1 MSAMERES
9 FTRALLAW
17 LNRRLA
23 PPGERIERDTHLFAG
38 GLINSLRVLELIAWI
53 ERETGREIPDRM
65 IRMDHFHTVE
75 RIAEVFLPEAAHVG
89 A

>member
-1 MSAMERES
+1 MKRET
-9 FTRALLAW
+9 FVTGMLAW

-23 PPGERIERDTHLFAG
+23 PPGETIERDTPLFSG
-38 GLINSLRVLELIAWI
+38 GLINSLRILELIAWI

-65 IRMDHFHTVE
+65 IRMDRFHSVE
-75 RIAEVFLPEAAHVG
+75 RIADVFLPEGSRVG